1 MRAARVERERG
12 RSALADPPLLRLVRE
27 PRPARRLRL
36 ARGGLGDAHPRAA
49 SSPRMAGARG
59 RPPPPRTGPRGETL
73 AAPGPPPP
81 SLLFPVGGGAPPA
94 PLVGG
99 LPLGF

>member
-49 SSPRMAGARG
+49 SSPRMAGERG
-59 RPPPPRTGPRGETL
+59 RPPPLRLGPRAEL
-73 AAPGPPPP
+73 RPAPGPPLR
-81 SLLFPVGGGAPPA
+81 SLLLPGGGGAPP
-94 PLVGG
+94 PHLEGRPRWG
-99 LPLGF
+99 